1 MRWCKLTRPRRS
13 LHGGGNM
20 QEKRKTTLLPL
31 NDISGLPDNNENPW
45 LKKPSKEQKLPKVGN
60 LAKPTQPPPRMLNM
74 KNYSKRNTF
83 HTKTCFLWQFCAFV
97 KSVLRFFLKVTFYLR
112 KRGRTSA
119 LRKSIEVLSSTGN
132 SYSSRYWHLLTFSM
146 ALPYIASE
154 SRLFSVIDSC

>member
-1 MRWCKLTRPRRS
+1 MVKIDKT
-13 LHGGGNM
+13 
-20 QEKRKTTLLPL
+20 QEKLAWRR
-31 NDISGLPDNNENPW
+31 EYARE
-45 LKKPSKEQKLPKVGN
+45 KKDDPFATEWYIWPSRQQWKSMIKEAIKRTKIASSWEFGQTDSAPS
-60 LAKPTQPPPRMLNM
+60 RMLNT
-74 KNYSKRNTF
+74 KNYSKRHTF

-97 KSVLRFFLKVTFYLR
+97 KSVLRFFLTVTFFLR

-119 LRKSIEVLSSTGN
+119 LRKSSEVLSSTGN